1 MTGTQRFTFAH
12 LILALGCPAQ
22 VGAVLDTAA
31 DGHRAEAVAL
41 ARLIRQSN
49 ERQRDLFQSLHV
61 ETVYVK
67 PGASLEAEH
76 ALPRSLNF
84 LEVAAGNVA
93 FRQDFQID
101 ALGHYSQQVQAFRL
115 KRQSND
121 PASRYLDTPCSAP
134 YGSSLNRRVY
144 RTLSQSGQAQVY
156 PANDHPMDSQFT
168 PRTLMHALFDRR
180 LEAALDDPCVHTIA
194 KTDTGLIQVLHQEGP
209 WIYHYRVDPD
219 QDYMVVRFQQIS
231 VEAEFSLPVYEHAI
245 SYRHTRSGFHYPAR
259 SYVKRF
265 NQLKLLAATT
275 LFRLNEGPIS
285 PTLSFPLGVPIKN
298 YTCGLDTPIRYR
310 SRVTAQSYEDITDT
324 AVWVIRGVLVDANQR
339 PLANIPVKLHP
350 GRSTGGTIPTSF
362 ADNHLT
368 RWDAITDEFGRF
380 AIDIEK
386 CSWQIYG
393 TADRDADAVSYTIVF
408 LPDDAPVH
416 IADDIRAGEEP
427 LCFRLSRP
435 TAWPD
440 AAQLPI
446 LPQTERATESSS
458 SLTIGPRHDAQSVP
472 ILLSYFY

>member
-1 MTGTQRFTFAH
+1 M
-12 LILALGCPAQ
+12 
-22 VGAVLDTAA
+22 
-31 DGHRAEAVAL
+31 
-41 ARLIRQSN
+41 
-49 ERQRDLFQSLHV
+49 
-61 ETVYVK
+61 
-67 PGASLEAEH
+67 
-76 ALPRSLNF
+76 SLNL
-84 LEVAAGNVA
+84 LEVATGNVA

-101 ALGHYSQQVQAFRL
+101 ALGRYSHQVQAFRL
-115 KRQSND
+115 NRQSND
-121 PASRYLDTPCSAP
+121 QAGRYLDTPCSTP

-144 RTLSQSGQAQVY
+144 RSLSQSGQACVY
-156 PANDHPMDSQFT
+156 PTTDHPADNQFT
-168 PRTLMHALFDRR
+168 PRTLLHALFDRR

-219 QDYMVVRFQQIS
+219 QDYMVVRFQQIP
-231 VEAEFSLPVYEHAI
+231 VEAEFSLPIYEHAI

-368 RWDAITDEFGRF
+368 LWDAITDEFGRF

-472 ILLSYFY
+472 ILFSDSY

>member
-231 VEAEFSLPVYEHAI
+231 VEAGFSLPVYEHAI

-285 PTLSFPLGVPIKN
+285 PTLSF
-298 YTCGLDTPIRYR
+298 
-310 SRVTAQSYEDITDT
+310 
-324 AVWVIRGVLVDANQR
+324 
-339 PLANIPVKLHP
+339 
-350 GRSTGGTIPTSF
+350 
-362 ADNHLT
+362 LT
-368 RWDAITDEFGRF
+368 R
-380 AIDIEK
+380 
-386 CSWQIYG
+386 CSYQELYLRLGYAHPI
-393 TADRDADAVSYTIVF
+393 S
-408 LPDDAPVH
+408 LPSHGA
-416 IADDIRAGEEP
+416 E
-427 LCFRLSRP
+427 L
-435 TAWPD
+435 
-440 AAQLPI
+440 
-446 LPQTERATESSS
+446 
-458 SLTIGPRHDAQSVP
+458 
-472 ILLSYFY
+472 